1 MDKTPKTP
9 VSQTPISRK
18 AKLVLLGLGFVVSL
32 AAIEVAVRLAGSLV
46 KPERWSDRPYA
57 FFLPSD
63 SYTLQDSKRHPKQ
76 PGDFRIAVVGDSFT
90 FGPHMQLTDTFPKR
104 LEQMLNTNAGV
115 QRVEVLNRG
124 HNGASTFV
132 ETELVRLA
140 LEESPDLLLLEIT
153 LNDAEPHPLTPEER
167 AAVYQPKWLTWR
179 IFSWWRSLGMLARRI
194 HNSQTVRNYV
204 DYHQR
209 FFTEPEPH
217 AAFAS
222 ALKRIAA
229 QAAQAKVPVVA
240 VVFPL
245 FDFPINEQ
253 YPFTETHEII
263 RRDLEAAGIR
273 AIDLTRAY
281 RNVPPER
288 LQVIPG
294 VDNHPNEIA
303 HRIAA
308 ERILAALAKEQLVPP
323 ATLPTH
329 VYRARTDMKSKS
341 SDPARIWP
349 RASRIVLDPISD
361 NGAHGESEESEQ

>member
-1 MDKTPKTP
+1 MDQSPKVP
-9 VSQTPISRK
+9 VSRK
-18 AKLVLLGLGFVVSL
+18 SKLVLLGLGLVVSL
-32 AAIEVAVRLAGSLV
+32 VAFEVAVRLAGSLV

-90 FGPHMQLTDTFPKR
+90 FGPHMQLTDTFPKK
-104 LEQMLNTNAGV
+104 LEQMLNTNVGAPK
-115 QRVEVLNRG
+115 VEVLNRG

-140 LEESPDLLLLEIT
+140 LEESPDLLILEIT

-179 IFSWWRSLGMLARRI
+179 IFSWWKSLGMLAKRI
-194 HNSQTVRNYV
+194 HNSQTVQNYV

-209 FFTEPEPH
+209 FFKEPEPH

-229 QAAQAKVPVVA
+229 QAAEAKVPVVA

-273 AIDLTRAY
+273 SVDLTRAY
-281 RNVPPER
+281 RSVPPER

-294 VDNHPNEIA
+294 ADNHPNEIA

-308 ERILAALAKEQLVPP
+308 ERILAALGKEQLVPP

-329 VYRARTDMKSKS
+329 VYRARTDIKSKP

-349 RASRIVLDPISD
+349 RASRIVLDSKGED
-361 NGAHGESEESEQ
+361 GAHGEGEESAH